1 MEGDNE
7 VEQAGIIRN
16 RVSESTCSWPSVE
29 QTVGLK
35 FCMDYHF
42 PNVTKINN
50 ATYFILAGSSGFRLS
65 LQKSDPT
72 TKTYILEY
80 KWEDTHNSS
89 YISLT
94 FDTPGSKVKRLL
106 GANLTLDLHSHN
118 LTLLMQS
125 TAGSVVAKGKYK
137 NTFAEKYI
145 QLELDVNNNKKLD
158 TLLSLET
165 EQIRNG
171 HLYKP
176 KIFLGVNNDRVA
188 ELEG

>member
-1 MEGDNE
+1 MEGRKE
-7 VEQAGIIRN
+7 VEQSGIVKDRIL
-16 RVSESTCSWPSVE
+16 ESTCSWPSVE

-50 ATYFILAGSSGFRLS
+50 APYFILAGSSGFRLS

-72 TKTYILEY
+72 TKTYLLKY

-118 LTLLMQS
+118 VTLVMQS
-125 TAGSVVAKGKYK
+125 TAGTVVAKGKYK
-137 NTFAEKYI
+137 NTFSEKYL
-145 QLELDVNNNKKLD
+145 QLQLDVNNNKKFD
-158 TLLSLET
+158 TLLSLST
-165 EQIRNG
+165 ENIRNG

-188 ELEG
+188 QLEG

>member
-7 VEQAGIIRN
+7 VEQAGIVKDRI
-16 RVSESTCSWPSVE
+16 SESTCSWPSVE

-50 ATYFILAGSSGFRLS
+50 ASYFIIAGSSGFRLS

-80 KWEDTHNSS
+80 KSEDTHNSS

-94 FDTPGSKVKRLL
+94 FDTPDSKVKRLL
-106 GANLTLDLHSHN
+106 VANLTLDLHSHN
-118 LTLLMQS
+118 LTLVTQS
-125 TAGSVVAKGKYK
+125 TAGIVVAKGRYK
-137 NTFAEKYI
+137 NTVSEKYI
-145 QLELDVNNNKKLD
+145 ELQLDVNNNKKLD

>member
-1 MEGDNE
+1 MERNRE
-7 VEQAGIIRN
+7 IVQAGIVKN
-16 RVSESTCSWPSVE
+16 RVSESICSWPSVE

-50 ATYFILAGSSGFRLS
+50 ASYFILSGSSGFRLS

-72 TKTYILEY
+72 TKTYLLEY

-125 TAGSVVAKGKYK
+125 TAGTVQAHGKFKY
-137 NTFAEKYI
+137 TDAEKYFQI
-145 QLELDVNNNKKLD
+145 ILDVNNNRKFDALI
-158 TLLSLET
+158 SLET
-165 EQIRNG
+165 EAVRYG

-176 KIFLGVNNDRVA
+176 KVFLGVNNDRVA